1 MASTEAQLPIDESV
15 KLPPSIL
22 QAAALAEAAHKAAYS
37 GEQTPTESTAQPEAS
52 VETPPPPQPEVQ
64 PPPPQSVHPQ
74 QPPEPPV
81 EMGSVEQEH
90 HRYLSMKGRYEQA
103 TQTIGSMQ
111 EQMQQMGDELMRLQR
126 MVTQQRQAPSPPP
139 SPPKPLVTDKDL
151 EAYGPEL
158 IDVVKRAAL
167 EAVSPELARLNQ
179 TTQQVRQSVVKQSQ
193 AGVYQQLGASIPN
206 WTEINNSPR
215 FKAWAGL
222 RDVYSG
228 EVRSKLL
235 NAALQAADAPRV
247 VAFFRGFLA
256 EEQATGQAPEP
267 QHEAATPRQ
276 AAVPLEM
283 LAAPGRAKPA
293 PGGTMPGSPA
303 DKPIFTRAQISE
315 FYTRVRQGAYN
326 GRDADKARDEAM
338 IFSAQK
344 EGRVRG

>member
-1 MASTEAQLPIDESV
+1 
-15 KLPPSIL
+15 
-22 QAAALAEAAHKAAYS
+22 
-37 GEQTPTESTAQPEAS
+37 
-52 VETPPPPQPEVQ
+52 
-64 PPPPQSVHPQ
+64 
-74 QPPEPPV
+74 
-81 EMGSVEQEH
+81 MGSVEQEH

-103 TQTIGSMQ
+103 AQTIGSMQ

-126 MVTQQRQAPSPPP
+126 MVTQQRQIPPAPPTPRQ
-139 SPPKPLVTDKDL
+139 PLVTDKDL

-179 TTQQVRQSVVKQSQ
+179 TTQQVRQTVVKQSQ
-193 AGVYQQLGASIPN
+193 DGVYQQLANAIPN
-206 WTEINNSPR
+206 WSEINQSPR